1 MRIIMGVVGI
11 AALFLLAF
19 LLSDEKKR
27 INYSAVFTALALLRR
42 TRCT

>member
-11 AALFLLAF
+11 AALFDLAF
-19 LLSDEKKR
+19 LLADNKKR
-27 INYSAVFTALALLRR
+27 INYRTVFTPLALLRR

>member
-11 AALFLLAF
+11 AALFGLAF
-19 LLSDEKKR
+19 LLSNNKKH
-27 INYSAVFTALALLRR
+27 INRTVFTALALLRR